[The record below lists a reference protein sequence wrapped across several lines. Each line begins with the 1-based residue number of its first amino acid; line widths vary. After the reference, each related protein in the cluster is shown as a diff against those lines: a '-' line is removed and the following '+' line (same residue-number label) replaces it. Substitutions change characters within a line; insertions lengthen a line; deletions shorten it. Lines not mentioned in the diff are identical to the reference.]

1 MRVSQRLSR
10 EKNLLL
16 SFDAFGTL
24 FTPKAPIATQYGEI
38 AKFHGLAGFTDDE
51 LNASFK
57 RAFRNESKLR
67 PNYGK
72 VAGLNAQM
80 WWANVI
86 SKTFEPF
93 LKNNESVPKPLIS
106 DLLTRFSTDKGY
118 HIYPDV
124 LPFFEMLRN
133 SKRNPSGTTDKQNPW
148 PWERTVVGVVTNLDD
163 RASGVLTALGLNVGP
178 RKIGSSAER
187 STEANVDEDISFV
200 VLSYDVGYEKPD
212 RQMFD
217 AAKQLLKETLAEDSE
232 NTELQPVD
240 QFEILHIGDELEKDY
255 FGAKNAGW
263 NALMID
269 RTGYFKDSFLANEPI
284 TSVEVRLGK
293 DGAVDSRKVQ
303 VIKDLQG
310 LSAWTPES

>member
-1 MRVSQRLSR
+1 
-10 EKNLLL
+10 
-16 SFDAFGTL
+16 
-24 FTPKAPIATQYGEI
+24 
-38 AKFHGLAGFTDDE
+38 
-51 LNASFK
+51 
-57 RAFRNESKLR
+57 
-67 PNYGK
+67 
-72 VAGLNAQM
+72 
-80 WWANVI
+80 
-86 SKTFEPF
+86 
-93 LKNNESVPKPLIS
+93 
-106 DLLTRFSTDKGY
+106 
-118 HIYPDV
+118 
-124 LPFFEMLRN
+124 MLRN
-133 SKRNPSGTTDKQNPW
+133 SKRNPSGTTNKQNPW

-178 RKIGSSAER
+178 RKIGSSVER

-269 RTGYFKDSFLANEPI
+269 RTGCFEDSFSVNELI

-293 DGAVDSRKVQ
+293 DGAVDPTRKVQ

-310 LSAWTPES
+310 LSAWTPER